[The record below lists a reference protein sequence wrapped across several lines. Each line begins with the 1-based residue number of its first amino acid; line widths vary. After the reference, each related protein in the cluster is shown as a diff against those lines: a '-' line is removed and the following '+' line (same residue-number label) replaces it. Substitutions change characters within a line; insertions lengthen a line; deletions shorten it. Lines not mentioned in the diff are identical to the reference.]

1 MQGLQRFAYLDSFSI
16 TYIFLISKFLQT
28 LQRIV
33 RTVFKGD
40 ICRKTTSMLPTRE
53 HFKEFMAFVQNAQEK
68 EDKVNDAF
76 ELIWDEEQAQLVPF
90 YISPWWKVV
99 RYAFCLLFNLK
110 FNKLGIDDV
119 LEWWMEEAPKG
130 EAKYWID
137 DKEYNVSDID
147 AFYDYL
153 IELSKEP
160 QP

>member
-1 MQGLQRFAYLDSFSI
+1 MI
-16 TYIFLISKFLQT
+16 
-28 LQRIV
+28 
-33 RTVFKGD
+33 
-40 ICRKTTSMLPTRE
+40 PTRE
-53 HFKEFMAFVQNAQEK
+53 QFKEFMAYVQHAQEK

-76 ELIWDEEQAQLVPF
+76 ELIWDEEQAQHVPF

-119 LEWWMEEAPKG
+119 LGWWMEEAPKG

-137 DKEYNVSDID
+137 EKEYNVSDID

-153 IELSKEP
+153 VDLAKDLNRSNDGRRTERQSDNRQSGRLFETARGAHETHPRHGRRRIYP
-160 QP
+160 IGR